1 VDRPVP
7 YQPRRFQS
15 AVPYY
20 ERYRL
25 GYPDRLIARVTALL
39 GLVPGDA
46 VLDLGCGPGSLSVP
60 FARAGMAVTAA
71 DPEPEM
77 LAAAEAAAQAAGVT
91 LRIWQGGSYDLT
103 PEMGPYRL
111 VCIGRAFHWMD
122 RLATLAMLDRI
133 VSPGGAVALFHDA
146 HPVLPENQWFKT
158 LCKVGDKYGRTAQPH
173 IAERKALGHRRYEPF
188 LYQSAFTRLDGL
200 SVTIRKP
207 ITDDEIVGRAFS
219 QSTSSPE
226 KLGALTDAFEAELRD
241 ALHALSPD
249 GNFIEIAEMVA
260 LVARR
265 EGSIS
270 QEPVAS
276 ACRREAVAHAAAGQ
290 LRPAVR
296 PNDD

>member
-25 GYPDRLIARVTALL
+25 GYPTRLIARVTALL
-39 GLVPGDA
+39 GLAPGDA

-60 FARAGMAVTAA
+60 FARAGMTVTAA

-77 LAAAEAAAQAAGVT
+77 LAAAEAAALAAGVA

-111 VCIGRAFHWMD
+111 VGIGRAFHWMD

-133 VSPGGAVALFHDA
+133 VSPGGAVAFFHDA
-146 HPVLPENQWFKT
+146 HPVLPENQWFKIA
-158 LCKVGDKYGRTAQPH
+158 CKVGDKFGRAAQPH

-188 LYQSAFTRLDGL
+188 LYQSAFTKLDGL

-207 ITDDEIVGRAFS
+207 ISEDEIVGRAFS

-226 KLGALTDAFEAELRD
+226 KLGTQADAFEAELRGRLREL
-241 ALHALSPD
+241 APD

-265 EGSIS
+265 EGSTG
-270 QEPVAS
+270 QKK
-276 ACRREAVAHAAAGQ
+276 CEAVFRGCAIK
-290 LRPAVR
+290 
-296 PNDD
+296 